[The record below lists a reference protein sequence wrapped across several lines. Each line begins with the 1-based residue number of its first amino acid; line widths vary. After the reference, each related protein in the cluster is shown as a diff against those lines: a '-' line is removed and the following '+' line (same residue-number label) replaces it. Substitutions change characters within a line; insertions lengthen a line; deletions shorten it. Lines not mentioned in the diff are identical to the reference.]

1 MMSSRTCPEWP
12 RLMEIT
18 TELQFKHYALREA
31 QLPADAL
38 VKVTDVDLDRVTIC
52 CDLAR
57 HVFFAE
63 HTDPAVAQALR
74 DSHWM
79 DLREWIDHASGAVP
93 GAA

>member
-1 MMSSRTCPEWP
+1 MVCQAVDS
-12 RLMEIT
+12 
-18 TELQFKHYALREA
+18 QLRINLIA
-31 QLPADAL
+31 P
-38 VKVTDVDLDRVTIC
+38 IC